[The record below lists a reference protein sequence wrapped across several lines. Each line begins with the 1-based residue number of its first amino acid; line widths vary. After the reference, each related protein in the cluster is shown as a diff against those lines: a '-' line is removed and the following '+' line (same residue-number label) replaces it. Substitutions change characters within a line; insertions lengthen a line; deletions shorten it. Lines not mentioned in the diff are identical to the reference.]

1 MKIHR
6 DAKTRLIRTIPLFAE
21 CTDAEL
27 VRVGGIA
34 DEIDFS
40 EGRRL
45 TTESATGREFV
56 IIVEGTAEVR
66 QGDEVV
72 NRIGAGDFVGEIA
85 LVTGQPRTATVI
97 STSPV
102 HALVIESHA
111 FQQLMGDAPEIR
123 AKVER
128 AAWTH
133 LQHDSNLAMP
143 AGDGAADPASGVS

>member
-6 DAKTRLIRTIPLFAE
+6 DAKTRPIRTIPLFAD

-27 VRVGGIA
+27 ARVAGIA

-40 EGRRL
+40 EGRWL
-45 TTESATGREFV
+45 TTERAPGRELV
-56 IIVEGTAEVR
+56 VIVEGTAEVR

-85 LVTGQPRTATVI
+85 LVTGQPRTSSVVA
-97 STSPV
+97 TSPV
-102 HALVIESHA
+102 HALVIESHS
-111 FQQLMGDAPEIR
+111 FQQVMGDAPDIR

-128 AAWTH
+128 AAWEH
-133 LQHDSNLAMP
+133 LQHDSKLAMP
-143 AGDGAADPASGVS
+143 ADPAPGAS